1 VTYPDDWDNFEGNG
15 LISVESRD
23 FVGGNASIR
32 MGGSSGSYDGVCAVH
47 SPSISE
53 APTDV
58 QVITYGMLDGPQGS
72 VASLYAQ
79 VQTDGSRNFA
89 GGYALEACDNDAEV
103 RLSELSG
110 SSLLRDTDNRSSYS
124 ASLGGWN
131 KYRLRMWDGG
141 GTIYG
146 RIEYDDGGKWTRL
159 GTDVSLSATYSG
171 GGVGVGSS
179 VQYKE
184 DTLHDNTE
192 VYY

>member
-15 LISVESRD
+15 SISVESTN

-32 MGGSSGSYDGVCAVH
+32 MGGASGFHEGVCAVH

-58 QVITYGMLDGPQGS
+58 QVITYGMLDDTRGS

-103 RLSELSG
+103 RLTELSG
-110 SSLLRDTDNRSSYS
+110 SSLSNSVDNRSSYS

-146 RIEYDDGGKWTRL
+146 RIEYDDGSTWTQLGK
-159 GTDVSLSATYSG
+159 DVSLSATYSG

-179 VQYKE
+179 VQYTG